1 METPRL
7 AKAGLLM
14 FAAIQTIY
22 YYNKLPDN
30 IASHF
35 VGGGRP
41 DRWTSK
47 PALFFT
53 YWICL
58 ALVLGI
64 SLGVPALVV
73 RLPRRLINLPR
84 KEYWL
89 TDEMYPQAI
98 RLLRIHFHWLGVIML
113 SLQVGVFQMIFQANL
128 SEEPKLNGWFVAIL
142 VGFVAALLV
151 WIIKFTTR
159 FRQAPA
165 EPQDS

>member
-1 METPRL
+1 METPHL
-7 AKAGLLM
+7 AKAVLLM
-14 FAAIQTIY
+14 FAALQTIY
-22 YYNKLPDN
+22 YYDKLPDN

-53 YWICL
+53 YWIFL
-58 ALVLGI
+58 AMVLVI

-89 TDEMYPQAI
+89 SEEMYPETI
-98 RLLRIHFHWLGVIML
+98 RLVRIHFHWLGVILL
-113 SLQVGVFQMIFQANL
+113 SLQVGVFQVIFQTNL
-128 SEEPKLNGWFVAIL
+128 SQDPRLSGWFIAIL
-142 VGFVAALLV
+142 VGFAVALLV

-159 FRQAPA
+159 FRQVPE
-165 EPQDS
+165 EPQSS